1 MKKVF
6 INRYIETARQTLGV
20 LTVASDVLFV
30 AKTLELPW
38 INNASQISC
47 IPVGEYV
54 CRYTRSAKFSKLKG
68 GDVYTYEIMN
78 VPGRAGIRIHSA
90 NFNMQIEGCIALGG
104 GIRDINNDGELDTIN
119 SVNAISEFEKVMDK
133 KDFTLIIRSEI

>member
-20 LTVASDVLFV
+20 LTVATDALFV

-47 IPVGEYV
+47 IPVGEYI
-54 CRYTRSAKFSKLKG
+54 CRYTRSAKFSRLKG
-68 GDVYTYEIMN
+68 SDVYTYEVLN

-90 NFNMQIEGCIALGG
+90 NYNMQIEGCIALGG
-104 GIRDINNDGELDTIN
+104 GLRDINNDGELDMIN
-119 SVNAISEFEKVMDK
+119 SGDAIEALEKMVDK